1 MALRNGEQY
10 RAGLNDGR
18 TLWWGSTERALAD
31 IPELAGSINGMA
43 GYFDWQV
50 AHAADCAAIDPVS
63 GDQMA
68 ASLIVPR
75 THEDL
80 AVRHRCYES
89 VARYS
94 CGTLG
99 RTPDYLNGT
108 LAGFVARE
116 DVFRNSEDPG
126 SAARLLAF
134 YREVVAGDLAL
145 THTIIQPA
153 IDRAVGVVDGMN
165 ADLGLRVVRRTSNS
179 IVVSGAKV
187 LATYGPF
194 ADELFVYPGGEPL
207 PPHARDYALMFSIP
221 VNTKGLIQVC
231 RDHYGIPRSQADA
244 PFSSRFDEQD
254 SFVIF
259 DEVEVPLERVFIDGD
274 VDTHNGLVRSGWA
287 ANIQHQ
293 TTIRAAVKLEFAYQ
307 IGAAMANALNISKRP
322 ETAAMLGEILTFS
335 RLTRAATAAAEAN
348 ARDFGNGAF
357 FPDEKPT
364 NALRSSMGNWMV
376 RTQEILIQIGSHN
389 LLATPSLAAFENSMM
404 APLLERYLPGANGV
418 TAKERARLFRTAW
431 DFTGSALAGRNTL
444 YERFYLGSRGRAL
457 AGDHQREM
465 AARSFDHLERFLAN

>member
-1 MALRNGEQY
+1 MTVRNAAQY
-10 RAGLNDGR
+10 RDGLNDGR
-18 TLWWGSTERALAD
+18 TLWFGDKILPLSD
-31 IPELAGSINGMA
+31 IPQLQGSIAGMA
-43 GYFDWQV
+43 GYFDWQIEHSHDCV
-50 AHAADCAAIDPVS
+50 AVEPDT
-63 GDQMA
+63 GEQMA

-75 THEDL
+75 SMADL
-80 AVRHRCYES
+80 EARHRCYETI
-89 VARYS
+89 ARYS

-108 LAGFVARE
+108 LAGFVARA
-116 DVFRNSEDPG
+116 DVFRNSENPR
-126 SAARLLAF
+126 SADRLLQF
-134 YREVVAGDLAL
+134 YKEVVAGDLAM

-153 IDRAVGVVDGMN
+153 IDRSIGGVQGMN
-165 ADLGLRVVRRTSNS
+165 ADLALRVVRRTPNS
-179 IVVSGAKV
+179 IVVSGAKI

-207 PPHARDYALMFSIP
+207 PADARDYALMFSIP
-221 VNTKGLIQVC
+221 INTKGLIQVC
-231 RDHYGIPRSQADA
+231 RDHFGLPQSVADA

-254 SFVIF
+254 TFVIF

-274 VDTHNGLVRSGWA
+274 VQTHNGLVRSGWA

-293 TTIRAAVKLEFAYQ
+293 TTIRAAVKLEFAYEL
-307 IGAAMANALNISKRP
+307 GSALANAMNISKRP
-322 ETAAMLGEILTFS
+322 DIATMLGEILVFS
-335 RLTRAATAAAEAN
+335 RLTRAATRAAEAN

-364 NALRSSMGNWMV
+364 NSLRSSMAEWMV

-389 LLATPSLAAFENSMM
+389 LLATPSLAAFDNAEM
-404 APLLERYLPGANGV
+404 APLLERYLPAANGV
-418 TAKERARLFRTAW
+418 TPRERARLFRMAW

-457 AGDHQREM
+457 SGDHMREQ
-465 AARSFDHLERFLAN
+465 AAGSFDQLRRFMI